1 MTATRKRLLSI
12 VVPVF
17 NEEVNI
23 QPFHDTV
30 RPVLDS
36 LAGRY
41 EFEFV
46 FTDNHSTDAT
56 FAALEKL
63 AADDGRVRVLRFS
76 RNFGYQRSILTGY
89 LNCRGEAAVQLDVDL
104 QDPPDLLPEFI
115 NQWEAG
121 HQVVYGV
128 RRSRK
133 EAMLTELLRKIFYR
147 LIHLLS
153 EEPLPIDAGDFRLID
168 RQVIEV
174 LRATDD
180 AQPYLRGAIAT
191 MGFNQIGIPY
201 DRAARTRGESKFP
214 WRALVG
220 LAIDG
225 ILNHSI
231 VPLRLATYTGLV
243 ISVLTFLTMFGY
255 VISHFVFGHEWPRGF
270 ATLVVLIL
278 FSVSLNALFL
288 GVIGEYIGRIYRQVK
303 KRPITVIERS
313 IPPREPTSRA

>member
-12 VVPVF
+12 IVPVF
-17 NEEVNI
+17 NEELNI
-23 QPFHDTV
+23 QPFHDAV

-36 LAGRY
+36 LADRY

-56 FAALEKL
+56 FAALQKL
-63 AADDGRVRVLRFS
+63 AAVDSRVRVLRFS

-89 LNCRGEAAVQLDVDL
+89 LNCCGDAAVQLDVDL
-104 QDPPDLLPEFI
+104 QDPPNLMPEFI
-115 NQWEAG
+115 RQWEEG
-121 HQVVYGV
+121 HHVVYGV

-133 EAMLTELLRKIFYR
+133 EAVLTELLRKIFYR

-214 WRALVG
+214 WRALFA

-243 ISVLTFLTMFGY
+243 ISVLTFLTMFVYGL
-255 VISHFVFGHEWPRGF
+255 SRFVFGQQWPPGF
-270 ATLVVLIL
+270 ATIVVLIL

-303 KRPITVIERS
+303 KRPITVIERA
-313 IPPREPTSRA
+313 IPTRESDESL